1 MPSKNKLVYIGYRQ
15 EWEVKRL
22 KERAPAGL
30 EIVAL
35 PQGVSQEEVMKAV
48 ADASVIIPWGLT
60 FNLEVARAAKKLK
73 LVQVLSAGT
82 DYLPVNEMA
91 EMGIRTANNFGGNA
105 VAVAEFAVML
115 MVSTYRQA
123 HVQMRQLYEGK
134 YSQGFFEHWEQFH
147 ELTGKRVG
155 IIGLGRIGS
164 RVARRLAGWECEVV
178 YYDIAKVAPDD
189 EKAAGVRR
197 VSLDELLRTA
207 DVVSLHV
214 PLNRV
219 TRGMIS
225 DRELDLMKP
234 TAILINTCRGPVVD
248 EAALARALK
257 AKKIAGAG
265 LDVQELEPLSMD
277 NPLLKMDNVVLTPHL
292 AGLSIEA
299 REKSLDFAL
308 YNTIR
313 IAEGKDPES
322 VVLPV

>member
-1 MPSKNKLVYIGYRQ
+1 MPSKAKLVYIGYRQ
-15 EWEVKRL
+15 DWEVERL
-22 KERAPAGL
+22 KEHAPAGL

-35 PQGVSQEEVMKAV
+35 PQGVSQQEVLKAV
-48 ADASVIIPWGLT
+48 ADATVIIPWGRT
-60 FNLEVARAAKKLK
+60 FNLDVARAAKRLK

-91 EMGIRTANNFGGNA
+91 EMGIKTANNFGGNA
-105 VAVAEFAVML
+105 VAVAEYAVML

-123 HVQMRQLYEGK
+123 RVQIRQLYEGK
-134 YSQGFFEHWEQFH
+134 YSQGFFERWEQFH

-164 RVARRLAGWECEVV
+164 RVAKRLAGWECEIV
-178 YYDIAKVAPDD
+178 YHDVAKIPPAE
-189 EKAAGVRR
+189 EKAAGVKR
-197 VSLDELLRTA
+197 VSLDDLLRTS
-207 DVVSLHV
+207 DIVTLHV

-234 TAILINTCRGPVVD
+234 TAVLINTCRGPVVD
-248 EAALARALK
+248 EAALIRALQE
-257 AKKIAGAG
+257 KKIAGAG
-265 LDVQELEPLSMD
+265 LDVQELEPLSME

-299 REKSLDFAL
+299 REKSLDFAVH
-308 YNTIR
+308 NTMR
-313 IAEGKDPES
+313 VAEGKDPES